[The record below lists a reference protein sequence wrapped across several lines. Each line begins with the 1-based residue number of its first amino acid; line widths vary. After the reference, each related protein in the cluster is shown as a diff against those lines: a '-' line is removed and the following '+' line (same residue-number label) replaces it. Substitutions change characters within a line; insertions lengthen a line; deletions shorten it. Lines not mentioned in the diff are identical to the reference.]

1 MHDLLSLG
9 PFDRPPTIID
19 LLEERIAE
27 GNGDKVWLQDVDGGS
42 ATYAEAL
49 DAARRWAGAMRTIGV
64 DHRTTVSTMNPNSVT
79 STLLWLGFASLR
91 AWEAPVHPSYQGYM
105 LEHAINHVRA
115 ETLFVHA
122 SFVDRV
128 AASADALTTLKRVV
142 VMGGTVADI
151 PGTESLPFE
160 VVAADELLAAAE
172 PATDLVRPEPWDL
185 ASIIFT
191 SGTTGPS
198 KGVMV
203 PWGDIAAFVARIWP
217 IDDLGPDDAIYGFS
231 PSSHIG
237 AKNLPY
243 LAALIGGR
251 LVLRPDFKLDRFL
264 PDVRDYGVTTTAVV
278 GAIARFLEQMPAEP
292 DDHEIPLRNLVMA
305 PAVPDLEGFKERF
318 GVRVATCYS
327 MTELS
332 GPIASEGWNVS
343 NWKASGKLS
352 PGWPYFELRVVDEND
367 YDVGPDTIGELIVRA
382 AAPWTLNLGYFGM
395 PEATAEAWRNGW
407 FHTGDGFTYD
417 EDGYFYFAD
426 RLKDTIRRRGE
437 NISSFEV
444 EAIAN
449 EYVGVLESAA
459 VAVASEFTEDE
470 ILLYVV
476 PKPDA
481 LVEPEALCS
490 FLVERMPRYMVPRFI
505 NVLTE
510 LPKTM
515 GTMRTQK
522 ARLREEGMS
531 DTTWDRQ
538 ASKKA

>member
-19 LLEERIAE
+19 LLEERI
-27 GNGDKVWLQDVDGGS
+27 GGGDGDRLWLQDVGGGS

-49 DAARRWAGAMRTIGV
+49 HAARRWAGALRSIGV
-64 DHRTTVSTMNPNSVT
+64 DHQTVVSTMNPNSVAT
-79 STLLWLGFASLR
+79 TLLWLGIVSLR

-105 LEHAINHVRA
+105 LEHAVNSARA
-115 ETLFVHA
+115 ETLFVDV

-128 AASADALTTLKRVV
+128 AASAANLQTLKRVV
-142 VMGGTVADI
+142 VMGGTSDA
-151 PGTESLPFE
+151 SLPFE
-160 VVAADELLAAAE
+160 VVTADELLASAT
-172 PATDLVRPEPWDL
+172 PATDLERPEPWDL
-185 ASIIFT
+185 ASIIYT

-217 IDDLGPDDAIYGFS
+217 IEDLGPDDAIYGFT

-251 LVLRPDFKLDRFL
+251 FVLRPDFKLDRFL
-264 PDVRDYGVTTTAVV
+264 PDIREYGITTTAVV
-278 GAIARFLEQMPAEP
+278 GAIARFLEQMPAQP
-292 DDHEIPLRNLVMA
+292 DDHEIPLRNLTMA
-305 PAVPDLEGFKERF
+305 PAVPDLDAFKERF
-318 GVRVATCYS
+318 GIRVATCYS

-343 NWKASGKLS
+343 NWQASGKLS
-352 PGWPYFELRVVDEND
+352 PGWPYFEIRVVDEND
-367 YDVGPDTIGELIVRA
+367 YDVGPNTVGELIVRA

-395 PEATAEAWRNGW
+395 PEATAHAWRNGW

-417 EDGYFYFAD
+417 ENGYFYFVD

-437 NISSFEV
+437 NVSSFEV
-444 EAIAN
+444 EAMVN
-449 EYVGVLESAA
+449 QFENVLESAA
-459 VAVASEFTEDE
+459 VAVPSEFTEDE
-470 ILLYVV
+470 IKVYVV
-476 PKPDA
+476 PAPGASLD
-481 LVEPEALCS
+481 PSALCT
-490 FLVERMPRYMVPRFI
+490 FLIDRMPRFMVPRYI
-505 NVLTE
+505 EVVDE

-522 ARLREEGMS
+522 SKLREDGVS
-531 DTTWDRQ
+531 DTTWDRE
-538 ASKKA
+538 AAGVKLPR